1 MYFGKNGIFGHHKKE
16 KINVRKCPQIK
27 LIKTQKEGI
36 TLPSMCSKFAE
47 IHCCIS
53 LKNKD
58 RFYD

>member
-1 MYFGKNGIFGHHKKE
+1 MYFGINGIFGGHKKE
-16 KINVRKCPQIK
+16 QNKYSEVSANQT
-27 LIKTQKEGI
+27 IKTQKEGI